1 MSTNTYRN
9 TKYEDLG
16 ETWRCH
22 QTARILQRH
31 QQFGQ
36 HCQLDLDALLAGVA
50 RTMRRA
56 NPDSAPSESLRQLNV
71 DPVDS
76 PLLSR
81 RAAPTVQASRTAER
95 PAPHARTD

>member
-1 MSTNTYRN
+1 MSTNTFRD

-22 QTARILQRH
+22 QIARILQRH

-36 HCQLDLDALLAGVA
+36 HCRLDLDALLAGVA

-56 NPDSAPSESLRQLNV
+56 NPDSAPSERLRQLDL
-71 DPVDS
+71 DPVDG
-76 PLLSR
+76 
-81 RAAPTVQASRTAER
+81 RAAGT
-95 PAPHARTD
+95 PHTDRLESNCRI